1 MKTQAFFRG
10 RWVRACCMLVVAV
23 VVVGCQSSPDIGVD
37 QRTTNRYQACSELV
51 MLSTQSI
58 KAGDLA
64 QAREY
69 LKGAAASATAARQ
82 QQQIRS
88 LTRLV
93 DGAEALRDGDPD
105 RARAEWARIEEPRLR
120 REVRHKARLI
130 GLDVPTASESETLQ

>member
-1 MKTQAFFRG
+1 M
-10 RWVRACCMLVVAV
+10 RACCMLVLAV
-23 VVVGCQSSPDIGVD
+23 VVVGCQSRPDIGVAE
-37 QRTTNRYQACSELV
+37 RTTNRYQACSELV
-51 MLSTQSI
+51 TLSTHSI

-69 LKGAAASATAARQ
+69 LQGAAASATTARQ
-82 QQQIRS
+82 QQQVRS

-93 DGAEALRDGDPD
+93 DGAEAFRDGDPD

-130 GLDVPTASESETLQ
+130 GMDVPTASKGETLQ

>member
-10 RWVRACCMLVVAV
+10 RWVRAYCMLVVAV
-23 VVVGCQSSPDIGVD
+23 MVVGCQTSPDIGAAEH
-37 QRTTNRYQACSELV
+37 TTNHYQACSEMV
-51 MLSTQSI
+51 TLSTQSI
-58 KAGDLA
+58 RAGDLA

-69 LKGAAASATAARQ
+69 LQGAAASATTARQ
-82 QQQIRS
+82 QQQVRS

-105 RARAEWARIEEPRLR
+105 LARAEWARIEEPRLR

-130 GLDVPTASESETLQ
+130 GMDVPTASEGETLR